1 MATVRFPVVF
11 LLVTFAAC
19 APAPVLTPEK
29 ERQRQ
34 GKQTIE
40 RTVELDAAPG
50 GVVMSRDG
58 KSVELAT
65 LWTSQPVV
73 VVFYRGHWCPHCQYQ
88 FGELQ
93 KNKQEFDARGVN
105 VIGISSD
112 EPQDLDALRTKVG
125 LTFELYSDP
134 SLAVIQKWGVEDF
147 GNSIARPATFLVHPG
162 GAISFQRVGEKPD
175 DRPSVRDILD
185 AIDAGKPAG

>member
-1 MATVRFPVVF
+1 M
-11 LLVTFAAC
+11 LLGAIGAC
-19 APAPVLTPEK
+19 APAPVLNPDK
-29 ERQRQ
+29 ERQKL

-50 GVVMSRDG
+50 GIVTSRDG
-58 KSVELAT
+58 KSVDLAT
-65 LWTSQPVV
+65 LWSSQPVV
-73 VVFYRGHWCPHCQYQ
+73 VIFYRGHWCPHCQYQ

-93 KNKQEFDARGVN
+93 KSKQEFVDRGVN

-112 EPQDLDALRTKVG
+112 EPQDLDALRTKTG

-134 SLAVIQKWGVEDF
+134 GLVVIQKWGVEDF
-147 GNSIARPATFLVHPG
+147 GNSIAKPATFLVHPG
-162 GAISFQRVGEKPD
+162 GSISFQRVGEKPQ